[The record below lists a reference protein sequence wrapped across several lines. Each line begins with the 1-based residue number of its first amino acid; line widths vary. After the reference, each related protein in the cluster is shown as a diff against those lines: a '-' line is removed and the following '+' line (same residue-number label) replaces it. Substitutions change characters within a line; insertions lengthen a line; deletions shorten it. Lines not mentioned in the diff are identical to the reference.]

1 MVIEY
6 RINKIRWL
14 RLMMFVNIQLVEV
27 VNIEIICL
35 AIILLDNEAF
45 DLECEIFSTGPNVE
59 TIMMV
64 FYIINHAI
72 W

>member
-1 MVIEY
+1 
-6 RINKIRWL
+6 
-14 RLMMFVNIQLVEV
+14 MMFVNIQLVEV

-72 W
+72 